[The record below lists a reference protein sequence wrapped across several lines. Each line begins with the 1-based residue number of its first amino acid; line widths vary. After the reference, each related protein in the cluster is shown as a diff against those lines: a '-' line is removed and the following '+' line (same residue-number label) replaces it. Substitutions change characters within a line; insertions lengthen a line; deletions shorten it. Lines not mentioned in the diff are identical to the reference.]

1 MRYRFTSWET
11 WDKRQE
17 QCIIKMFVTSSV
29 TILTLVLPDRLGR
42 SLRRQ
47 GGPQEMV
54 ASAAVST
61 FTVTDN
67 HPVLERCPPCTVYC
81 SAVQG
86 DSREQVKGTV
96 NFMPSFRTT
105 VDRQM

>member
-17 QCIIKMFVTSSV
+17 QYIIKMFVTSSV
-29 TILTLVLPDRLGR
+29 TVSTLVLPDRLGR

-54 ASAAVST
+54 AFAAMST
-61 FTVTDN
+61 FTLTDN

-81 SAVQG
+81 LPSKVTQRNKLRG
-86 DSREQVKGTV
+86 KPTSCLHSEQ
-96 NFMPSFRTT
+96 
-105 VDRQM
+105 Q

>member
-1 MRYRFTSWET
+1 MSYRAKLRET
-11 WDKRQE
+11 WDKRRE

-29 TILTLVLPDRLGR
+29 TILTLILPGSLER

-61 FTVTDN
+61 FTLTDN
-67 HPVLERCPPCTVYC
+67 HPVLERCSPCTVYC
-81 SAVQG
+81 SAIQG
-86 DSREQVKGTV
+86 DSREQVKGNA
-96 NFMPSFRTT
+96 NFMPSVRTT